1 MKHKNFI
8 IKLLLLLV
16 LPLTGFVRDK
26 CNYDKMYNELVK
38 KMKKYT
44 VLKDYRLYMKKNKN
58 LDAGDYQYFTIPLNR
73 GVKYKFA
80 ALNSDDYE
88 GKLIINLYN
97 NPQKEFLFATT
108 LTQGT
113 GTIRESLEFK
123 CQSTGNFCIGYYFL
137 DGVEGCAIAASAFQ
151 QE

>member
-1 MKHKNFI
+1 MNYKTFVVKI
-8 IKLLLLLV
+8 LLLLV
-16 LPLTGFVRDK
+16 LPLMGFVRDK
-26 CNYDKMYNELVK
+26 CNYDKMYEELTK
-38 KMKKYT
+38 KLKKYT
-44 VLKDYRLYMKKNKN
+44 VLKDYRLYMKKNKS

-73 GVKYKFA
+73 GVKYKFV
-80 ALNSDDYE
+80 ALNSDDYD

-113 GTIRESLEFK
+113 GVIRESLEFK
-123 CQSTGNFCIGYYFL
+123 CQSTGNFCIGCYFL
-137 DGVEGCAIAASAFQ
+137 DGVEGCAIAISAFQ